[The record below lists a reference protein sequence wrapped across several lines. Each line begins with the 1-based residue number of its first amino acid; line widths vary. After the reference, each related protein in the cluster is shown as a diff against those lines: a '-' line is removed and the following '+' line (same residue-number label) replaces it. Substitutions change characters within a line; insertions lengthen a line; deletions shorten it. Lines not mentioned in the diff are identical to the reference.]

1 LSLIR
6 NMFLV
11 PRERTLAVG
20 VWTASYSVGGA
31 VGPLLGGLILQH
43 FHWGAVFLLA
53 IPVMVLLLLA
63 GPSLLPESRA
73 PTGKRLDLGSAVLSL
88 AAVLLVIYGLKVAA
102 QEGPRWS
109 AQLSAGAGII
119 LGALFVRRQRQLA
132 DPLVDLRL
140 FRSLAFRA
148 SLAIYLL
155 VTLVTFGAY
164 VLVGQYFQLVFGL
177 SPLAAGL
184 WMLPWSASYLVGSF
198 LSPLLARRVQAAYVM
213 AGGLLLA
220 TLGFLAA
227 TRAVALGPG
236 ALVLASTAYSLG
248 LSPVFTL
255 GIDTIIAAAPAERA
269 GAAAA
274 LSETCSELGGALG
287 IALLGSLATMIYRGS
302 LGHAELPGLPAET
315 RTAALDTLAAAT
327 NVAGQV
333 RPERTGQIL
342 LEAARGAFAHAVR
355 TTLILCAVLSAL
367 MAVLVMVRLRRV
379 AVTGAAPGA

>member
-1 LSLIR
+1 
-6 NMFLV
+6 
-11 PRERTLAVG
+11 
-20 VWTASYSVGGA
+20 
-31 VGPLLGGLILQH
+31 
-43 FHWGAVFLLA
+43 
-53 IPVMVLLLLA
+53 
-63 GPSLLPESRA
+63 
-73 PTGKRLDLGSAVLSL
+73 
-88 AAVLLVIYGLKVAA
+88 
-102 QEGPRWS
+102 
-109 AQLSAGAGII
+109 
-119 LGALFVRRQRQLA
+119 VRRQRQLA
-132 DPLVDLRL
+132 EPLVDLRL
-140 FRSLAFRA
+140 FRSVAFRA

-198 LSPLLARRVQAAYVM
+198 VSPLLARRFQPAYVM
-213 AGGLLLA
+213 AAGLLLA

-227 TRAVALGPG
+227 TRALALGPG
-236 ALVLASTAYSLG
+236 ALVLASTVYSLG

-287 IALLGSLATMIYRGS
+287 IALLGSLATMIYRDS
-302 LGHAELPGLPAET
+302 LGQAVLPGVPAET

-327 NVAGQV
+327 SAAEQLRLERAG
-333 RPERTGQIL
+333 PIL

-355 TTLILCAVLSAL
+355 TTLVLCAGLSAL
-367 MAVLVMVRLRRV
+367 MAVLTAVRLRRARV
-379 AVTGAAPGA
+379 

>member
-1 LSLIR
+1 
-6 NMFLV
+6 MFLV